1 MIEEIYS
8 IYLRSAGVCTD
19 TRKLKENQVFI
30 ALSGPSFNGN
40 DFIQTALDAG
50 CRLAIADE
58 GRPEFTGSERV
69 MVVEDSL
76 IALQQIAHHH
86 RSKLKIPVLAL
97 TGSNGKTTTKELMHA
112 ALSMQYD
119 TYATKGNLNNHIGVP
134 LSLLEITKDHE
145 IAIIEM
151 GANHQLE
158 IEELCTIATPD
169 FGLITNIGLA
179 HLEGFGGEEGVFLG
193 KKELF
198 DHIIEYE
205 GKLFL
210 NIDDPKVVRAANGH
224 SDTTYGQSNEAVYCG
239 EPTLENDR
247 LTVEWKRS
255 DESEMNRIKTQLSG
269 LYNFSNVMA
278 AITVARYFGVSS
290 KKINQAI
297 ANYTP
302 ENHRSQIQ
310 ETVKGNTL
318 IIDCYNANPSSMNAA
333 IENLGKHPEG
343 KTIAILGDMFE
354 LGERTELEH
363 NESIRRLTE
372 HGIDECILVGK
383 AFAAASESHANE
395 TRFET
400 TAAAAQFLK
409 SNTIHNATIL
419 IKGSRSM
426 KLEELLELL

>member
-40 DFIQTALDAG
+40 DFVQTALDAG
-50 CRLAIADE
+50 CRLAIADDD
-58 GRPEFTGSERV
+58 RPEFAGSERV
-69 MVVEDSL
+69 MIVEDSL
-76 IALQQIAHHH
+76 IALQQLARRH
-86 RSKLKIPVLAL
+86 RSKLKIPVVAL

-112 ALSMQYD
+112 ALSMQYN

-158 IEELCTIATPD
+158 IEELCNIATPD

-210 NIDDPKVVRAANGH
+210 NIDDQKVVRAANGH
-224 SDTTYGQSNEAVYCG
+224 SDTTYGQSNEALYCG
-239 EPTLENDR
+239 EPSLENDR
-247 LTVEWKRS
+247 LIVEWKRS

-278 AITVARYFGVSS
+278 AITVARYFGVFS
-290 KKINQAI
+290 KKINQTI
-297 ANYTP
+297 ANYVP

-310 ETVKGNTL
+310 ETQKGNTL

-343 KTIAILGDMFE
+343 KITAILGDMFE
-354 LGERTELEH
+354 LGERTEIEH
-363 NESIRRLTE
+363 NGSIRRLTE
-372 HGIDECILVGK
+372 NGINECILVGK
-383 AFAAASESHANE
+383 AFAAASESHSNA

-400 TAAAAQFLK
+400 TAEAAQFLK
-409 SNTIHNATIL
+409 SNPIHNATIL